1 MNQIDDLNSFERSVS
16 AALRNAGCDT
26 FTASDLQP
34 HTREVRD
41 DIYADEVAHG
51 GDIASPFVSF
61 IITHDVAIFTIFE
74 DPFLV
79 YVVPCTEGEMIAD
92 TDAFAMSEVSKHIE
106 LLATKYDKPAPDAVI
121 PRSLAEWWL
130 G

>member
-1 MNQIDDLNSFERSVS
+1 MDDLTSFERFVS
-16 AALRNAGCDT
+16 AALRDAGCDT
-26 FTASDLQP
+26 FTTSDLQR

-51 GDIASPFVSF
+51 GNIATPFVNF
-61 IITHDVAIFTIFE
+61 IITHDVAIFTIFD

-79 YVVPCTEGEMIAD
+79 YVVPCTEREMIAD
-92 TDAFAMSEVSKHIE
+92 TDAFAMSEVSEHIE
-106 LLATKYDKPAPDAVI
+106 LLAKKYGKSAPDATI
-121 PRSLAEWWL
+121 PRPLAESWL